1 MDATSATRASTKS
14 TILFAQN
21 MQGGRVADLPTPALL
36 LDKTVLERNARTMLD
51 RVAALGIAALRP
63 NVKTHKSAELAELQ
77 HTGHLVLEGA
87 GGGGGEGASKRRA
100 MRVVTSTL
108 AETRYFLEAGFGDVL
123 YAVPL
128 AGAPKVAVARE
139 LLRRY
144 GERVSVMIDSEG
156 GVAGVQGADVWSVF
170 VKVDCGY
177 GRAGRSGEALQ
188 RVVRAA
194 EEAPWLRMRGFY
206 THAGHSY
213 HIGDTPDDSLEQR
226 AADEARAM
234 LRLGGGKT
242 EVSIGA
248 TPTASRPASKEE

>member
-1 MDATSATRASTKS
+1 
-14 TILFAQN
+14 
-21 MQGGRVADLPTPALL
+21 MQEGRVRHVADLPTPALL
-36 LDKTVLERNARTMLD
+36 LDKTVLERNARTMLE
-51 RVAALGIAALRP
+51 RVAALGIRALRP
-63 NVKTHKSAELAELQ
+63 NVKTHKSVELAELQ
-77 HTGHLVLEGA
+77 HTGRLVL
-87 GGGGGEGASKRRA
+87 GGDASKRGA

-108 AETRYFLEAGFGDVL
+108 AETRHFLEAGFGDVL

-128 AGAPKVAVARE
+128 AGAAKVAVARE

-144 GERVSVMIDSEG
+144 GERVAVMVDSED
-156 GVAGVQGADVWSVF
+156 GVAGLRGDDVWSVF

-194 EEAPWLRMRGFY
+194 EEAQWIRVRGFY

-213 HIGDTPDDSLEQR
+213 HIDETPEDSLEQR
-226 AADEARAM
+226 AAAEARAM